1 MKKWIALFAV
11 VVLTLPLFADS
22 IAPQDTAAV
31 VTSEDSIIKT
41 NAKKQLEPTS
51 EKTFKV
57 YKFNVKDEIGP
68 AIWRQMQQA
77 FEEAKEYEA
86 DIFLIHMNTYGGM
99 VIYAD
104 SMRTKLLNA
113 PYPILN
119 FIDNNAASAGALI
132 SIACDSIYMRK
143 GANIGA
149 ATVVNQDGEKMPDK
163 YQSYMRSTMRS
174 TAEAKGRDP
183 HIAEAMVDESVFIEG
198 IIDSTKILT
207 FTAAEAMENG
217 YCEGIA
223 ENIEEVLKLAGVEKY
238 EIKEYEIG
246 STEKVISFL
255 VNPAISGLLIMV
267 IIFGIYFEL
276 QTPGV
281 GFPIIAAIIAGAL
294 YFAPL
299 YLEGLAANWEI
310 VIFIVG
316 VILLAVEI
324 FVIPG
329 FGVAGISGIALMLA
343 GLILSMV
350 GNVGFNFDFTGTE
363 AVVKALFTVIIS
375 LVLGSVAAF
384 FLGKRFLEGGM
395 FNRLVLNTVQ
405 DRAEGYV
412 SVKEDT
418 RNLVGSMGA
427 AFTDLRPSGKIEIED
442 EIYDATA
449 LTGYIEK
456 DSKIKVVKF
465 EAAQLFVVK
474 QA

>member
-1 MKKWIALFAV
+1 MLC
-11 VVLTLPLFADS
+11 LTVFYTHADS
-22 IAPQDTAAV
+22 IATPDSSVADTLAIE
-31 VTSEDSIIKT
+31 TSS
-41 NAKKQLEPTS
+41 KKLLDLKKD
-51 EKTFKV
+51 KTFKI
-57 YKFNVKDEIGP
+57 YKFDVKDEIGP
-68 AIWRQMQQA
+68 AIWRQMRQA
-77 FEEAKEYEA
+77 FEEAAEYQP
-86 DIFLIHMNTYGGM
+86 DVFLIHMNTYGGM

-104 SMRTKLLNA
+104 SMRTKLLNS
-113 PYPILN
+113 PYPVFN

-132 SIACDSIYMRK
+132 SIACDSIYMKK

-149 ATVVNQDGEKMPDK
+149 ATVVNQEGEKMPDK

-183 HIAEAMVDESVFIEG
+183 KIAEAMVDESVYIPG

-207 FTAAEAMENG
+207 FTSTEAIANG

-223 ENIEEVLKLAGVEKY
+223 ENIDEVLREAGIEKY
-238 EIKEYEIG
+238 EIKEYEIDAV
-246 STEKVISFL
+246 EKIIGFL

-281 GFPIIAAIIAGAL
+281 GFPLLAAAIAASL

-310 VIFIVG
+310 VIFVLG

-324 FVIPG
+324 FAIPG
-329 FGVAGISGIALMLA
+329 FGVAGISGIALMMA
-343 GLILSMV
+343 GLTLSLI

-363 AVVKALFTVIIS
+363 TIAKAFFTVVVS
-375 LVLGSVAAF
+375 LVLGTVVAF
-384 FLGKRFLEGGM
+384 FLGKRFLEGGL
-395 FNRLVLNTVQ
+395 FSKLVLNTVQ
-405 DRAEGYV
+405 DRKEGYV
-412 SVKEDT
+412 SVKDET
-418 RNLVGSMGA
+418 KKLVGTFGQA
-427 AFTDLRPSGKIEIED
+427 HTDLRPSGKIEIEE

-456 DSKIKVVKF
+456 GSKVKVVRF
-465 EAAQLFVVK
+465 ESAQLFVVK
-474 QA
+474 QD